1 MSVRRI
7 ALETLISVTEE
18 GAYANLA
25 LKSAAARVASSEV
38 RFLYALVYNALEH
51 RAYVEYLLSHY
62 AKRQKRAVR
71 NLLLLSVSELLFLNT
86 PTHAVI
92 HSAVELCKSIGKRD
106 SCGLINAILR
116 RLDRE
121 RNDLP
126 PLPGDPVLRLSILTG
141 YPQFLLRE
149 WVDLYGIDFTEA
161 FVTHPPLGT
170 QVRAQHPCTTER
182 LLSALPVPAVRGNV
196 DPNCLHLS
204 AGMDVESLPEFLNGQ
219 LAVQTEGA
227 MCICRALGAQKGD
240 RILDACAAP
249 GGKTAYLASL
259 LENEAELVAWELHP
273 HRKEL
278 LDATLRRLNVCATT
292 AVTDATVFREEY
304 AESFDRVLLDVP
316 CSGFGLLSDKPDLR
330 YRKTES
336 DIMEIVR
343 VQTAILEACHRYVRQ
358 GGTLVYATCTISRRE
373 NEDQVQRFLK
383 EHSEFILESEKQYFP
398 HTDGVDG
405 FYHATM
411 KRL

>member
-7 ALETLISVTEE
+7 ALETLISITEDA
-18 GAYANLA
+18 AYANLA
-25 LKSAAARVASSEV
+25 LKSAAVRVEPSEV

-51 RAYVEYLLSHY
+51 RGYVEYLLSHY
-62 AKRQKRAVR
+62 TKRQKRTVR
-71 NLLLLSVSELLFLNT
+71 NLLLLSGSELLYMST
-86 PTHAVI
+86 PSHATI
-92 HSAVELCKSIGKRD
+92 HSAVELCKAMGKRD
-106 SCGLINAILR
+106 SCGLVNAVLR

-121 RNDLP
+121 RNDPPKLP
-126 PLPGDPVLRLSILTG
+126 DDPVVRLSVLTG

-149 WVDLYGIDFTEA
+149 WVELYGVDFTEA

-170 QVRAQHPCTTER
+170 QVRAQYPCTTES
-182 LLSALPVPAVRGNV
+182 LQKALPIPVERGNA

-204 AGMDVESLPEFLNGQ
+204 EGIDIESLPEFLNGQ
-219 LAVQTEGA
+219 LAVQNEGA
-227 MCICRALGAQKGD
+227 MCICRALNARKGD

-278 LDATLRRLNVCATT
+278 LDATLRRLNVFATT
-292 AVTDATVFREEY
+292 AVMDAAVIYEEFT
-304 AESFDRVLLDVP
+304 ESFDRVLLDVP

-330 YRKTES
+330 YRKTEA
-336 DIMEIVR
+336 DVIEIAK
-343 VQTAILEACHRYVRQ
+343 VQSAILNACHRYVRH

-373 NEDQVQRFLK
+373 NMEQVQQFLK